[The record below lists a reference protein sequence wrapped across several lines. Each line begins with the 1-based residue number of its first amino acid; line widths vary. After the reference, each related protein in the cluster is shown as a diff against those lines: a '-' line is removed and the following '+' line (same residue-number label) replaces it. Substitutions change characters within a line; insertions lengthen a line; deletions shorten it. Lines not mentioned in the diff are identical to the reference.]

1 MRIFFPALMFLLS
14 VGFSASCQPHK
25 EKIPSNRLQNASSPY
40 LLQHAKNP
48 VNWNPWDEQALSQAK
63 EEQKLMVVSI
73 GYAACHWCHVMEKES
88 FEDTAV
94 ARIMN
99 TKFVNIKVDR
109 EERPDVDDIYMNACA
124 LASKSCGW
132 PLNAITLPDGRPIF
146 IGTYFPKDQW
156 MKILSSITEL
166 YEKDP
171 SKAEG
176 YASQLTRAV
185 QQLNGIVKAPGE
197 LTFSAEEIKQMASSI
212 IKEMDPK
219 KGGRKGAPKFPMPNI
234 HQFLLYAHIAQQDEA
249 SLETVNTILTQMAQG
264 GIYDHLGGGFARYST
279 DEDWKVPHFEK
290 MLYDNSQLVSLYAKA
305 YQLTSDPLF
314 KEVIEETLS
323 FVKRELTDKEGH
335 FFSSLDADSE
345 GEEGKYYVWEK
356 EKIEE
361 ILGGEAEVFS
371 QVYSIRERG
380 NWEEKNILYRKQ
392 SLSVHAEELSLS
404 EEVLRERLTKAK
416 KKLLDVREKRIRPG
430 LDDKIITAWNAL
442 MIKGYVDAYQA
453 LGDETFLQSA
463 VTNGTFLTTKMMT
476 EKGQLYRIYKDQK
489 RSIPAFLDDYAR
501 TADACISLY
510 QPTFNV
516 EWLEKAQKLVAF
528 AQEHFY
534 NSRTGM
540 FYYTSDE
547 DPALI
552 SRQVE
557 VADNVIPSSN
567 STMAR
572 VLSYLGTL
580 YDQQDYR
587 DMANQMIKNV
597 QEAIQT
603 QPDYYSNWALAS
615 VQQTQPLFEIAI
627 VGEKAEAYREEL
639 SRSYLG
645 DAILLGNE
653 KEEDLPLL
661 ENKYLEGSTMIYI
674 CLNKTCRLPVRDV
687 DAAVKL
693 LKEERSRM
701 RDSP

>member
-1 MRIFFPALMFLLS
+1 MA
-14 VGFSASCQPHK
+14 GFSASCQSQRGTHK
-25 EKIPSNRLQNASSPY
+25 ANRLSNSSSPY

-48 VNWNPWDEQALSQAK
+48 VNWNPWDEQALSQAQ
-63 EEQKLMVVSI
+63 EEQKLMIVSI

-99 TKFVNIKVDR
+99 TNFVNIKVDR
-109 EERPDVDDIYMNACA
+109 EERPDVDDIYMSACG

-156 MKILSSITEL
+156 TKILSSITEL

-185 QQLNGIVKAPGE
+185 QQLNGIVKTPGD
-197 LTFSAEEIKQMASSI
+197 LSLSAEDVLQMSSLI
-212 IKEMDPK
+212 IKEMDPR

-234 HQFLLYAHIAQQDEA
+234 HQFLLYAHMAQQDEA
-249 SLETVNTILTQMAQG
+249 SLEAVNLILTQMARG

-305 YQLTSDPLF
+305 YQMTSDPLY
-314 KEVIEETLS
+314 KEVVEESLS
-323 FVKRELTDKEGH
+323 FVQRELTDPEGN
-335 FFSSLDADSE
+335 FYSSLDADSE
-345 GEEGKYYVWEK
+345 GEEGKFYVWEK
-356 EKIEE
+356 EEIEG
-361 ILGGEAEVFS
+361 ILGDDASVFN
-371 QVYSIRERG
+371 QVYTVTEKG
-380 NWEEKNILYRKQ
+380 NWEAKNILLRKK
-392 SLSVHAEELSLS
+392 SVAEHAKELSLS
-404 EEVLRERLTKAK
+404 EEILHAK
-416 KKLLDVREKRIRPG
+416 LKEAKDKLLLAREKRVRPG

-442 MIKGYVDAYQA
+442 MIKGYVDAYRA
-453 LGDETFLQSA
+453 LGEEAYLQTA
-463 VTNGTFLTTKMMT
+463 VTNGEFLTNQMMT
-476 EKGQLYRIYKDQK
+476 REGRLFRIYKDEK
-489 RSIPAFLDDYAR
+489 RSIPAFLDDYAQ

-510 QPTFNV
+510 QATFEV
-516 EWLEKAQKLVAF
+516 KWLESAKKLVAY
-528 AQEHFY
+528 AQAHFY
-534 NSRTGM
+534 NPKTGM

-557 VADNVIPSSN
+557 VGDNVIPSSN

-580 YDQQDYR
+580 YDEQNYR

-597 QEAIQT
+597 QEAIQA
-603 QPDYYSNWALAS
+603 QPDYYSNWALAM

-627 VGEKAEAYREEL
+627 VGEKAEAYRKEL
-639 SRSYLG
+639 SYSYLG
-645 DAILLGNE
+645 DAILLGSE
-653 KEEDLPLL
+653 KEENLPLL
-661 ENKYLEGSTMIYI
+661 ENKYLEGSTMIYV

-687 DAAVKL
+687 EAALKL
-693 LKEERSRM
+693 LKEERGRM
-701 RDSP
+701 RNSP

>member
-1 MRIFFPALMFLLS
+1 
-14 VGFSASCQPHK
+14 
-25 EKIPSNRLQNASSPY
+25 
-40 LLQHAKNP
+40 
-48 VNWNPWDEQALSQAK
+48 
-63 EEQKLMVVSI
+63 
-73 GYAACHWCHVMEKES
+73 
-88 FEDTAV
+88 
-94 ARIMN
+94 MN
-99 TKFVNIKVDR
+99 TSFVNIKVDR
-109 EERPDVDDIYMNACA
+109 EERPDVDDIYMNACG

-156 MKILSSITEL
+156 VKILTSITEL

-185 QQLNGIVKAPGE
+185 QQLNGIVKTPGE
-197 LTFSAEEIKQMASSI
+197 LTLSAEDVQQMASLI

-234 HQFLLYAHIAQQDEA
+234 HQFLLYEHIAQKGEA
-249 SLETVNTILTQMAQG
+249 SLETVNLILTQMARG
-264 GIYDHLGGGFARYST
+264 GIYDQLGGGFARYST

-290 MLYDNSQLVSLYAKA
+290 MLYDNAQLVSLYAKA
-305 YQLTSDPLF
+305 YQLTADPLY
-314 KEVIEETLS
+314 KEVTEASLS
-323 FVKRELTDKEGH
+323 FIQREMTDEEGN
-335 FFSSLDADSE
+335 FYSSLDADSE
-345 GEEGKYYVWEK
+345 GEEGKFYVWEK
-356 EKIEE
+356 DEIEG
-361 ILGGEAEVFS
+361 ILGEDASVFN
-371 QVYSIRERG
+371 QVYSVTEKG
-380 NWEEKNILYRKQ
+380 NWEEKNILYRKK
-392 SLSVHAEELSLS
+392 SLAEWAEDLSLS
-404 EEVLRERLTKAK
+404 GDVLK
-416 KKLLDVREKRIRPG
+416 KKLANAKDKLLVVREKRVRPG

-442 MIKGYVDAYQA
+442 MIKGYVDAYRA
-453 LGDETFLQSA
+453 LGDPAYLQAA
-463 VTNGTFLTTKMMT
+463 VTSGEFLTSRMMT
-476 EKGQLYRIYKDQK
+476 AEGQLFRIYKDQK
-489 RSIPAFLDDYAR
+489 RSIPAFLDDYAQ

-510 QPTFNV
+510 QATFDTT
-516 EWLEKAQKLVAF
+516 WLEKAKQLVSY

-534 NSRTGM
+534 NSKTGM

-557 VADNVIPSSN
+557 VGDKVIPSSN
-567 STMAR
+567 STMTR

-580 YDQQDYR
+580 YDEQEYR

-597 QEAIQT
+597 QEAIQA
-603 QPDYYSNWALAS
+603 QPDYYSNWALAI

-627 VGEKAEAYREEL
+627 VGEKAEEYRTEL

-645 DAILLGNE
+645 DAVLLGSE

-661 ENKYLEGSTMIYI
+661 ENKFLEGSTMIYV
-674 CLNKTCRLPVRDV
+674 CLNKTCRLPVRNV
-687 DAAVKL
+687 EAALKL

-701 RDSP
+701 RNAN

>member
-1 MRIFFPALMFLLS
+1 MA
-14 VGFSASCQPHK
+14 GFSASCQSQKGTHK
-25 EKIPSNRLQNASSPY
+25 ANRLSNSSSPY

-48 VNWNPWDEQALSQAK
+48 VNWNPWDEQALSQAQ
-63 EEQKLMVVSI
+63 EEQKLMIVSI

-99 TKFVNIKVDR
+99 TNFVNIKVDR
-109 EERPDVDDIYMNACA
+109 EERPDVDDIYMSACG

-156 MKILSSITEL
+156 TKILSSITEL

-185 QQLNGIVKAPGE
+185 QQLNGIVKTPGD
-197 LTFSAEEIKQMASSI
+197 LSLSAEDVLQMSSLI

-234 HQFLLYAHIAQQDEA
+234 HQFLLYAHIAQQDET
-249 SLETVNTILTQMAQG
+249 SLESVNLILTQMARG

-305 YQLTSDPLF
+305 YQMTSDPLY
-314 KEVIEETLS
+314 KEVIEESLS
-323 FVKRELTDKEGH
+323 FVQRELTDPEGN
-335 FFSSLDADSE
+335 FYSSLDADSE
-345 GEEGKYYVWEK
+345 GEEGKFYVWEK
-356 EKIEE
+356 EEIEGILGDDASVFNQVYTVTEKGNWEAKNILQRKKSEAEHAKELSIAEE
-361 ILGGEAEVFS
+361 ILHAKLKEA
-371 QVYSIRERG
+371 
-380 NWEEKNILYRKQ
+380 KD
-392 SLSVHAEELSLS
+392 
-404 EEVLRERLTKAK
+404 
-416 KKLLDVREKRIRPG
+416 KLLLAREKRVRPG

-442 MIKGYVDAYQA
+442 MIKGYVDAYRA
-453 LGDETFLQSA
+453 LGQQAYLQTA
-463 VTNGTFLTTKMMT
+463 VTNGEFLTNQMMT
-476 EKGQLYRIYKDQK
+476 SEGQLFRIYKDEK
-489 RSIPAFLDDYAR
+489 RSIPAFLDDYAQ

-510 QPTFNV
+510 QATFEV
-516 EWLEKAQKLVAF
+516 KWLESAKKLVSY
-528 AQEHFY
+528 AQAHFY
-534 NSRTGM
+534 NPKTGM

-557 VADNVIPSSN
+557 VGDNVIPSSN

-580 YDQQDYR
+580 YDEQNYR

-597 QEAIQT
+597 QEAIQA
-603 QPDYYSNWALAS
+603 QPDYYSNWALAM

-627 VGEKAEAYREEL
+627 VGEKAEAYRKEL
-639 SRSYLG
+639 SYSYLG
-645 DAILLGNE
+645 DAILLGSE
-653 KEEDLPLL
+653 KEENLPLL
-661 ENKYLEGSTMIYI
+661 ENKYLEGSTMIYV

-687 DAAVKL
+687 EAALKL
-693 LKEERSRM
+693 LKEERGRM
-701 RDSP
+701 RNSP